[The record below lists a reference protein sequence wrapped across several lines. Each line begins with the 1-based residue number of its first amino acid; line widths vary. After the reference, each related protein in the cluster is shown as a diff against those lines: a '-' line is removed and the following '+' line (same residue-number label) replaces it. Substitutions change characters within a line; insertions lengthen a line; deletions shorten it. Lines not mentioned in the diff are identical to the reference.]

1 MGMPGSTSRRISE
14 RSPARLN
21 IELGDA
27 QLATLDQL
35 GAALREGN
43 RQVNLTRITDPAEIE
58 TRHFLDSLSAALPVL
73 DRLHQGEPLRLV
85 DVGSGG
91 GMPGLPL
98 KIAFPQLRVTLV
110 ESVGK
115 KAAFLRDTVDQLGL
129 ANVEVVA
136 L

>member
-1 MGMPGSTSRRISE
+1 MSALLDGA
-14 RSPARLN
+14 ARLN

-43 RQVNLTRITDPAEIE
+43 RRVNLTRITDPAEIE
-58 TRHFLDSLSAALPVL
+58 TRHFLDSLSAVVPFL
-73 DRLHQGEPLRLV
+73 DRLRAGETLRV
-85 DVGSGG
+85 IDVGSGG

-98 KIAFPQLRVTLV
+98 RIAFPSLRVTLL

-115 KAAFLRDTVDQLGL
+115 K
-129 ANVEVVA
+129 
-136 L
+136 